1 MDLYYNFES
10 RTPEFFQIE
19 LTVFALW
26 LIVTEDKIIYMGNG
40 RVFVKGPLERP
51 PTSGHPN
58 GLLAFTLSFP
68 TQVDRAFQK
77 TRN

>member
-1 MDLYYNFES
+1 MDSYYNFES
-10 RTPEFFQIE
+10 RTPEFFQIA

-51 PTSGHPN
+51 QIAG
-58 GLLAFTLSFP
+58 FP
-68 TQVDRAFQK
+68 HLTCLK
-77 TRN
+77 IKIPH

>member
-40 RVFVKGPLERP
+40 RVFVKGPLEWPPSIRP
-51 PTSGHPN
+51 S
-58 GLLAFTLSFP
+58 
-68 TQVDRAFQK
+68 
-77 TRN
+77 